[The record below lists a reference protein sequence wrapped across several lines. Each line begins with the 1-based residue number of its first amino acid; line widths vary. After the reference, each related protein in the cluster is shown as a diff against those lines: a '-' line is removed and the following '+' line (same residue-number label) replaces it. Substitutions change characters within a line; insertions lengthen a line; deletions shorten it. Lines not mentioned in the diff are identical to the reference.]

1 MKGEKKPLQGL
12 SIRDEENKRFKV
24 KKQNQTNQKTRCKRL
39 LRLCPFPLLQVL
51 WLRQGLPPL
60 NSPDNFTFWAPPLW
74 TRASCVFQSSWR
86 AWQANST
93 DRSVPERLY
102 VRAAEAKAE
111 ACSSSRTCWSTG
123 SLASSEATTG
133 YTKGR
138 MGTRV
143 SHQYV
148 RPCSHRY
155 LSIPPSRWML
165 PGMICLSSSWS
176 SPSGPAVAS
185 PTRMVPLGLSWGW
198 GHCQSRN
205 RPSAPTAR
213 LPRRPPQTG
222 TTRPPPPP
230 LQLQN
235 KLLNSAVMAGQRFF
249 SSRDALSNGP
259 SSQEVFET
267 VVRGAREMP
276 LSVAT

>member
-60 NSPDNFTFWAPPLW
+60 NSPDNFIFWAPPLW

-123 SLASSEATTG
+123 SLASSEATTR

-155 LSIPPSRWML
+155 LSIPPSRWMYL
-165 PGMICLSSSWS
+165 PFVQLELSQRASGGVTHPGGPAGSQLGLGPLPISKQTLCANCQAPQAASPDWHNPPS
-176 SPSGPAVAS
+176 SP
-185 PTRMVPLGLSWGW
+185 
-198 GHCQSRN
+198 
-205 RPSAPTAR
+205 APPIA
-213 LPRRPPQTG
+213 
-222 TTRPPPPP
+222 
-230 LQLQN
+230 
-235 KLLNSAVMAGQRFF
+235 
-249 SSRDALSNGP
+249 
-259 SSQEVFET
+259 E
-267 VVRGAREMP
+267 
-276 LSVAT
+276 